1 LPLSRASFFWS
12 MMSMVSVVSQGR
24 RTALL
29 TGIFSAAVVS
39 MVSRNNVNLNNNFKV
54 GPRDSGWALTWL
66 TVL

>member
-29 TGIFSAAVVS
+29 TGIFSAAYITI
-39 MVSRNNVNLNNNFKV
+39 K
-54 GPRDSGWALTWL
+54 
-66 TVL
+66 